1 MLTKEELLALLER
14 EVVPALGC
22 TEPVCVALCA
32 ADAYRAIGGQIV
44 SINVSVNANIFKNGL
59 SVGIPGCPHVGLN
72 YAAALGACLGNPE
85 KGLELF
91 SAITEATNAFAEE
104 MIAQKR
110 VTISIQEEETELY
123 VNAEVITTNGVGVS
137 VIRDGHSNIVF
148 TKANDTILVQKSTS
162 EVAVE
167 QSDLYEKLKKSTIAQ
182 LRRLVEELPDT
193 ALKPMLDGVK
203 MNEDLVDYG
212 LKHEV
217 GIGIGH
223 TLRHLIDSGIFGKSL
238 LSRVMLR
245 TAACAESRMSGCP
258 YAAMSSAGSGNHGIT
273 AILPVVETAREYK
286 ISDELLAKALAISH
300 ISTLY
305 IKQYL
310 GRLSSICGCGM
321 AAATGA
327 AVAITWLL
335 GGTDK
340 QLGNA
345 VTNMA
350 ANLSGMVCDGG
361 KVGCALKLATAAA
374 AALMSAYLAVNDVVV
389 SATDGVAGATAEESV
404 VNMGLISHPG
414 MTETDRVI
422 LEIMLDK
429 QNGVD
434 QVVKMK

>member
-1 MLTKEELLALLER
+1 MLTKEELLTLLER

-32 ADAYRAIGGQIV
+32 ADAYHAIGGQIV
-44 SINVSVNANIFKNGL
+44 SIKVAVNANIFKNGL

-91 SAITEATNAFAEE
+91 SAITETTNVFVEE
-104 MIAQKR
+104 MIAQNR
-110 VTISIQEEETELY
+110 VTISIQKEETGLY
-123 VNAEVITTNGVGVS
+123 VNAEVITTNGIGIS
-137 VIRDGHSNIVF
+137 TIRDSHANIVF
-148 TKANDTILVQKSTS
+148 TKANDTILVQKGRSAAT
-162 EVAVE
+162 VE
-167 QSDLYEKLKKSTIAQ
+167 QSDLYEKLKGSTIAQ
-182 LRRLVEELPDT
+182 LRRLVEELPAT
-193 ALKPMLDGVK
+193 ALKPMMDGVK
-203 MNEDLVDYG
+203 MNGNLADYG
-212 LKHEV
+212 LEHDVGV
-217 GIGIGH
+217 GIGH
-223 TLRHLIDSGIFGKSL
+223 ALRRLTDSEVFGKSL

-258 YAAMSSAGSGNHGIT
+258 YAVMSSAGSGNHGIT
-273 AILPVVETAREYK
+273 AILPVVEVAREHGT
-286 ISDELLAKALAISH
+286 SDETLARALALSH

-335 GGTDK
+335 GGTDE
-340 QLGNA
+340 QLGYA

-350 ANLSGMVCDGG
+350 ANLSGMICDGG
-361 KVGCALKLATAAA
+361 KVGCALKLATAAS
-374 AALMSAYLAVNDVVV
+374 AALMSAYLAVDGVVV
-389 SATDGVAGATAEESV
+389 SATDGVVGATAEESV
-404 VNMGLISHPG
+404 ANMGLISHPG

-422 LEIMLDK
+422 LKIMLEK
-429 QNGVD
+429 QNRALLNG
-434 QVVKMK
+434 